1 MIEKLIKKIAQ
12 LLDQEKIP
20 YMLIGG
26 QAVLVY
32 GRPRL
37 TRDID
42 ITLGVDTDKFA
53 LIEGLCR
60 KLKLRTL
67 VENPQDFARDTK
79 VLPTEQPDSKVRV
92 DFIFSFTP
100 YEAQAI
106 KNAKQVLINDYPVK
120 FASCEDVIIH
130 KMVAGRAI
138 DEEDIKSI
146 LAKNR
151 DAINFGYIEQ
161 WFPEFSKLPEHKEI
175 LEKFDGLLKR
185 FRDNT
190 G

>member
-1 MIEKLIKKIAQ
+1 MIIKLIKKIAQ
-12 LLDQEKIP
+12 LLDQETIP
-20 YMLIGG
+20 YMIIGG

-53 LIEGLCR
+53 LIEGVCK
-60 KLKLRTL
+60 KLKLKTL
-67 VENPQDFARDTK
+67 AENPQDFARKTK
-79 VLPTEQPDSKVRV
+79 VLPTEQPKSKVRV

-106 KNAKQVLINDYPVK
+106 KNAKQVLIDDYPVN

-138 DEEDIKSI
+138 DEEDVKSI
-146 LAKNR
+146 LAKNS
-151 DAINFGYIEQ
+151 DTINFVYIDK
-161 WFPEFSKLPEHKEI
+161 WLSEFSKIAEHEGI
-175 LEKFDGLLKR
+175 LARFNTLLKK
-185 FRDNT
+185 
-190 G
+190 

>member
-1 MIEKLIKKIAQ
+1 MIEKLIKNIAQ
-12 LLDQEKIP
+12 HLDRQKLA
-20 YMLIGG
+20 YMIIGG
-26 QAVLVY
+26 QAVLLY

-53 LIEGLCR
+53 LIQGVYKNL
-60 KLKLRTL
+60 KLKPL
-67 VENPQDFARDTK
+67 VENPQDFARSTK
-79 VLPTEQPDSKVRV
+79 VLPTEEPESKIRV

-106 KNAKQVLINDYPVK
+106 KKAKQVLFDDYPVK

-138 DEEDIKSI
+138 DDEDVKSI
-146 LAKNR
+146 LAKNK
-151 DAINFGYIEQ
+151 DIIDFKYIRK
-161 WFPEFSKLPEHKEI
+161 WLSEFSKIAEHKDI
-175 LEKFDGLLKR
+175 LARFNSLLKM
-185 FRDNT
+185 
-190 G
+190 

>member
-1 MIEKLIKKIAQ
+1 MIEKLIKKTAQ
-12 LLDQEKIP
+12 HLDLQEIP
-20 YMLIGG
+20 YMIIGG

-60 KLKLRTL
+60 KLKLRSL
-67 VENPQDFARDTK
+67 AENPQDFAQNTK
-79 VLPTEQPDSKVRV
+79 VLPTEHPDSKVRV

-106 KNAKQVLINDYPVK
+106 KNAKQVLIDDYPVK
-120 FASCEDVIIH
+120 FASCEDVIVH

-138 DEEDIKSI
+138 DEEDVKSI

-151 DAINFGYIEQ
+151 DIIDFEYIRKWLSEFGKIA
-161 WFPEFSKLPEHKEI
+161 EHEGI
-175 LEKFDGLLKR
+175 FAR
-185 FRDNT
+185 FNSLRKK
-190 G
+190 

>member
-1 MIEKLIKKIAQ
+1 VIEKLIKNIAQ
-12 LLDQEKIP
+12 HLDQRKIP
-20 YMLIGG
+20 YMIIGG
-26 QAVLVY
+26 QAVLIY

-42 ITLGVDTDKFA
+42 ITLGVDTDKVTS
-53 LIEGLCR
+53 IEQVC
-60 KLKLRTL
+60 KTLRL
-67 VENPQDFARDTK
+67 RILAENPQDFAKDTK
-79 VLPTEQPDSKVRV
+79 VLPTEEPDSKVRV

-106 KNAKQVLINDYPVK
+106 KKANQLLMDDYPVK

-138 DEEDIKSI
+138 DEEDVKSI

-151 DAINFGYIEQ
+151 DTIDFVYINKWLSEFGKIAGHEG
-161 WFPEFSKLPEHKEI
+161 I
-175 LEKFDGLLKR
+175 LARFNSLLKK
-185 FRDNT
+185 
-190 G
+190 

>member
-1 MIEKLIKKIAQ
+1 MIEKLIKKVAQ
-12 LLDQEKIP
+12 LLDQEAIP
-20 YMLIGG
+20 YMIIGG
-26 QAVLVY
+26 QAVLLY

-53 LIEGLCR
+53 LIEGVSK

-79 VLPTEQPDSKVRV
+79 VLPTEEPDSRVRV

-106 KNAKQVLINDYPVK
+106 KKARQVLIDDYPVN

-130 KMVAGRAI
+130 KMVAGRAV
-138 DEEDIKSI
+138 DEEDVKSI

-151 DAINFGYIEQ
+151 DTINFVYIDK
-161 WFPEFSKLPEHKEI
+161 WLSEFGKIAEHEGIKAR
-175 LEKFDGLLKR
+175 FNTLLK
-185 FRDNT
+185 N
-190 G
+190 